1 MKELKQLSAA
11 LAEHADRLER
21 APGVPYETCVR
32 LTNIAERM
40 EELAHDAQVEIDGL
54 RVQVEQLQKELT
66 LSTDQ
71 NDLLLD
77 EFVRV
82 KCLTDNLEIHALCE
96 RAHLRMRQ
104 RVSVIDRNF
113 KQAEKI
119 RGLKSQINDLLELIY
134 NSAEGEICMGYKAD
148 IENMAQVA
156 HAITGINAG
165 QLRQREVK

>member
-1 MKELKQLSAA
+1 MTEISSMIKAAEAVGANHIGEYPPGSCTPMKSTVGTLHAVEDLKRIAK
-11 LAEHADRLER
+11 LE
-21 APGVPYETCVR
+21 T
-32 LTNIAERM
+32 
-40 EELAHDAQVEIDGL
+40 D
-54 RVQVEQLQKELT
+54 VEQLQKELT

-119 RGLKSQINDLLELIY
+119 RGLESQINDLLELIY

-156 HAITGINAG
+156 HAITGINAS
-165 QLRQREVK
+165 QVRRREVK